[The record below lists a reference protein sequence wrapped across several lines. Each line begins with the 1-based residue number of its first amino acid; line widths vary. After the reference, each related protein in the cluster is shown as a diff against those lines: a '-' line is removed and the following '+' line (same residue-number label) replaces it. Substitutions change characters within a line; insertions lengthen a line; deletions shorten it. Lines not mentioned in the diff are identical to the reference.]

1 MAMYYYASKLSAV
14 ACGARC
20 KQSVSQRNR
29 RRGTGRR
36 SVGGSCSEDDEKDDD
51 NDDNDTADHYATT
64 KSSSSQLDSDPKTIH
79 GTSTQPPEVACEN
92 PPPSLA
98 NAALGPGGVMYSNGN
113 AVSGPLD
120 SLIDLLIPA
129 KCDEFDKDY
138 VFSFLLSSR
147 LFVRPHELLGRLLSS
162 VPDHEPLD
170 RLVGLLGL
178 WTKTFP
184 YDFRDE
190 RIMCHV
196 KHIVARCAN
205 TELGDRVSD
214 LLCALLN
221 RLTDLEHH
229 EEELRACQ
237 SNTEKT
243 NMKWTSAS
251 QLAQLLCRI
260 ERKLAKHVGPEEF
273 LQCNGNVLSKQEGSS
288 VCAQNGTPGN
298 QDPKKT
304 CNLETYLDWSARLRL
319 LVSNDILQ
327 CDGITERSRIVEM
340 WSGAAQYCLLV
351 GNYNSATAILESL
364 DATPVARLTGTWS
377 KLSSTSQQLDCM
389 QRHAEGCGDLWHKQT
404 ESSMESGT
412 ATDKIRHQK
421 QKSTTHISPKVKSSD
436 WVVIP
441 VFADIVRLALIARE
455 DCLTKLPNG
464 HLNVAAFDRLAA
476 VVGAFARHMSD
487 VSAPL
492 ATPGEFES
500 LWRHMQQC
508 NLLNETDLLLASFD
522 CEPPTASEKLNYN
535 IV

>member
-1 MAMYYYASKLSAV
+1 M
-14 ACGARC
+14 G
-20 KQSVSQRNR
+20 N
-29 RRGTGRR
+29 
-36 SVGGSCSEDDEKDDD
+36 
-51 NDDNDTADHYATT
+51 
-64 KSSSSQLDSDPKTIH
+64 
-79 GTSTQPPEVACEN
+79 
-92 PPPSLA
+92 A

-364 DATPVARLTGTWS
+364 DATPVARLTGTVNN
-377 KLSSTSQQLDCM
+377 KLSNKSLLRDF
-389 QRHAEGCGDLWHKQT
+389 
-404 ESSMESGT
+404 SS
-412 ATDKIRHQK
+412 ANC
-421 QKSTTHISPKVKSSD
+421 
-436 WVVIP
+436 
-441 VFADIVRLALIARE
+441 F
-455 DCLTKLPNG
+455 
-464 HLNVAAFDRLAA
+464 
-476 VVGAFARHMSD
+476 
-487 VSAPL
+487 
-492 ATPGEFES
+492 
-500 LWRHMQQC
+500 
-508 NLLNETDLLLASFD
+508 
-522 CEPPTASEKLNYN
+522 PP
-535 IV
+535 